1 MIYNVDAD
9 LIIIYERKSWP
20 IHVLA
25 TDPIAIT
32 REITRYL
39 AISKICIYKI
49 CKENSLTRS
58 LKIEEIAFFAISAFA
73 KKNHHER
80 IFSSNF
86 IYISY
91 IYIDSPLLKF
101 GRVVSKHRWRSHLE
115 RR

>member
-39 AISKICIYKI
+39 AISKIYIYKI
-49 CKENSLTRS
+49 YKENSLTRS
-58 LKIEEIAFFAISAFA
+58 LKIEEIAFLQFHQ
-73 KKNHHER
+73 KKKITNEYFHQTLYTSH
-80 IFSSNF
+80 
-86 IYISY
+86 IY
-91 IYIDSPLLKF
+91 
-101 GRVVSKHRWRSHLE
+101 
-115 RR
+115 

>member
-39 AISKICIYKI
+39 AISKIYIYKI
-49 CKENSLTRS
+49 YKENSLTRS
-58 LKIEEIAFFAISAFA
+58 LKIKEAFLQFHQ
-73 KKNHHER
+73 KKKITNEYFHQTLYTSH
-80 IFSSNF
+80 
-86 IYISY
+86 IY
-91 IYIDSPLLKF
+91 
-101 GRVVSKHRWRSHLE
+101 
-115 RR
+115 

>member
-39 AISKICIYKI
+39 AISEICIYKI

-58 LKIEEIAFFAISAFA
+58 LKIEEIAFLQFHQ
-73 KKNHHER
+73 KKKITNEYFHQTLYTSH
-80 IFSSNF
+80 
-86 IYISY
+86 IYI
-91 IYIDSPLLKF
+91 LTRLC
-101 GRVVSKHRWRSHLE
+101 
-115 RR
+115 